1 MTVVLSAGMGR
12 RRYMEQNWT
21 YARHWER
28 RVLLVESAYAAAET
42 NRERESSSAR
52 YSVEAKEGD

>member
-12 RRYMEQNWT
+12 RWYMEQNRT
-21 YARHWER
+21 YVRHWER
-28 RVLLVESAYAAAET
+28 RVPLVESAYAAAET
-42 NRERESSSAR
+42 NRERESSSTR